1 MISDAHTWR
10 ALPDGGQH
18 VLRCLYEILT
28 EARQAYRTDELAV
41 ILAGQAAP
49 LRDLLRSSPV
59 LAARFLAVI
68 DFPGYAPG
76 QLTAI
81 FTRLAAEAGFT
92 LTPDATRK
100 TAAVLAA
107 AEAGRASGNA
117 RLAVGLLTQ
126 ARARQARRLAAIPET
141 QDLVPLSTMCA
152 DDIPEHLRPEDPP
165 ADDHRPGQYL

>member
-1 MISDAHTWR
+1 MVVAGRMVVSGPGVAGPKSWR
-10 ALPDGGQH
+10 SG
-18 VLRCLYEILT
+18 C
-28 EARQAYRTDELAV
+28 ELAALESESFPGC
-41 ILAGQAAP
+41 LAIIVSGQAAP

-81 FTRLAAEAGFT
+81 FTTLAAEAGFT
-92 LTPDATRK
+92 LTPDATDK
-100 TAAVLAA
+100 TALVLAA

-117 RLAVGLLTQ
+117 RLAVGLLAQ
-126 ARARQARRLAAIPET
+126 ARARQARRLAAIPEA
-141 QDLVPLSTMCA
+141 QDLVTLSTMCA
-152 DDIPEHLRPEDPP
+152 DDIPEYLRPEDSP